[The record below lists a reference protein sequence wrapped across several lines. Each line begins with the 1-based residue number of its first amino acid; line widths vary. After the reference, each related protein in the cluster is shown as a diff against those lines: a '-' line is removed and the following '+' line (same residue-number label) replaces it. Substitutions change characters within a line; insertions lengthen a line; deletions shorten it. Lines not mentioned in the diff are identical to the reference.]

1 MSYELNNIRLVK
13 ILPDVITNTFIKR
26 EFIVATDEQYPQLIK
41 FELHNDKVSL
51 ISGIFPGD
59 TISIS
64 FNIRG
69 REWINP
75 EEKSIYFSS
84 FVVWKIKKIE
94 NGYQVPTNENSPH
107 IQHQFNFPPASEV
120 FGNKIS
126 EYKNQQD
133 EDYSDLPF

>member
-1 MSYELNNIRLVK
+1 MNYELTDIRLVK
-13 ILPDVITNTFIKR
+13 ILPDVSLNTFRKR

-41 FELHNDKVSL
+41 FELHNDKCVL

-59 TISIS
+59 TIDIS

-75 EEKSIYFSS
+75 EGKAIYFSS

-107 IQHQFNFPPASEV
+107 IQHQFNFPPAEEV
-120 FGNKIS
+120 FGNPIENKIS
-126 EYKNQQD
+126 T
-133 EDYSDLPF
+133 L